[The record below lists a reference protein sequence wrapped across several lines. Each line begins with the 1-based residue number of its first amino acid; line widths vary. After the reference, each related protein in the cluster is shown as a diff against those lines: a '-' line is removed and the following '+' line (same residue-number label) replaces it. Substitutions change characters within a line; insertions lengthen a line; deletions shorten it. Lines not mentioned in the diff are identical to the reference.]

1 MPLRP
6 PAGFISAFFDPL
18 NNPNAP
24 TIGTAT
30 DASTGGTISVA
41 FTAPA
46 NVGGSAISSYSA
58 ISTPQG
64 IIASA
69 ASSPIS
75 VTGLTNGTAYTFA
88 VWATNTYGPSAY
100 SAASNSAS
108 PSAPL
113 AVFAGGYNSS
123 NSQQSTVQYVNIAT
137 TGDYSS
143 FGNLIEAGYQG
154 AGFGSTTRGIY
165 GGFYNSGD
173 VNIIQ
178 YITFSTT
185 GNTTD
190 FGDMISANRLRA
202 GFNSATRG
210 IFAGGATIFGGESAA
225 IEYVTM
231 ASTGNGTNFGDLLG
245 GGKAAGFSSPTR
257 GVCTRSPFSSVSNI
271 IEYVTIA
278 TTSNATD
285 FGDLTVARAY
295 MGTGSN
301 STRGIFCGGGTAAG
315 STAINV
321 IDYVTIA
328 STGNATDFGDTV
340 PEVTWL
346 AGASS
351 ATRVVFAGAR
361 DISATSINWSDYVTI
376 ASTGNSV
383 DFGSLVTS
391 SAGFCGGCSNTNG
404 GLQ

>member
-1 MPLRP
+1 MPMRP
-6 PAGFISAFFDPL
+6 PAGFISAFYDPL
-18 NNPNAP
+18 RNPNAP

-30 DASTGGTISVA
+30 GGDASASVT
-41 FTAPA
+41 FTAPS
-46 NVGGSAISSYSA
+46 NVGGSAISSYTA
-58 ISTPQG
+58 ISTPG
-64 IIASA
+64 AFTGSA
-69 ASSPIS
+69 ASSPVT
-75 VTGLTNGTAYTFA
+75 VTGLTNGSSYTFI

-100 SAASNSAS
+100 SASSNSAS
-108 PSAPL
+108 PVASL

-137 TGDYSS
+137 TGDYAY
-143 FGNLIEAGYQG
+143 FGALVQAGYQG
-154 AGFGSTTRGIY
+154 TGFGSATRGIY

-173 VNIIQ
+173 VNVIQ

-185 GNTTD
+185 GDATD

-210 IFAGGATIFGGESAA
+210 IFAGGATIFGGESGA
-225 IEYVTM
+225 IEYITI
-231 ASTGNGTNFGDLLG
+231 ASTGNGTDFGSLLG

-257 GVCTRSPFSSVSNI
+257 GVCTRSAFSSVSNI

-301 STRGIFCGGGTAAG
+301 STRGIFGGGGTSAG

-321 IDYVTIA
+321 IDYITIA
-328 STGNATDFGDTV
+328 STGDATDFGDTV

-351 ATRVVFAGAR
+351 PTRVVFAGAR
-361 DISATSINWSDYVTI
+361 DISGTSINWSDYVTI

-383 DFGSLVTS
+383 DFGSLATS
-391 SAGFCGGCSNTNG
+391 AAGFCGGCSNVNG
-404 GLQ
+404 GVQ